1 MLGKYT
7 SRCDS
12 SLCGTGADGNTSRR
26 RRSNFDMELGRMPCI
41 SVSRPTRSMASATT
55 SSLSATRASAADVSA
70 GFLVPSGS
78 GLGGLPI
85 SSVAPSY
92 TGWIDSAPRM
102 TSENTTAPV
111 RTNRNLCRQIAT
123 NSERMARSRERS
135 SSPTSIAISLA
146 GLRQGACEMPRRNE
160 RLAAPGR
167 GKMAQFSRAL
177 KRVKR
182 APRITCG
189 SQGHHRMKFRETAIV
204 SGGLLVQQATVFA
217 TGVLIARQLGAAD
230 FGTLGTL
237 KSLATVLVIVTPL
250 GLDLAL
256 LKHATFYHERPDE
269 LRTLS
274 RALRLLVG
282 GLNLLLLGLVVV
294 WLGGALQDMY
304 RDIPD
309 FARLCAITMVGIV
322 FATDVQIS
330 GALYRVYD
338 RVIAY
343 ALIVNYSQPILR
355 LAVTALV
362 LLAGGGLL
370 GVVWVNSALFFYAFA
385 VIGLNDRRRRG
396 RAMPLRGDAHK
407 TRPLHGAA
415 HQPMPLGE
423 VAHKVGE
430 VLSES
435 LWMAMTLLVYQL
447 IRLVD
452 ILILAALTTTQ
463 ITGEYTA
470 MSSVAQLIQIYPI
483 AISQTLG
490 PKIAFAYKQ
499 GDLDGI
505 RLELQAYQR
514 RASML
519 GGYLFGGVAVFGVD
533 LDLVFG
539 HGFSFS
545 WPLALLLASGWYVS
559 ATLAPFGYVLSMT
572 GRHRQELVIL
582 IAGAALLVACLLLLI
597 PPLAAVGAALAVAI
611 TFAAVNA
618 VRCVYVIRVLARNPL
633 RITDVLP
640 PLCFLAAALM
650 ARGAGGWV
658 SARSLP
664 VLVVE
669 CLAYSL
675 LAGSAYVVLLASTA
689 ERQTIRSLARAGRLS

>member
-1 MLGKYT
+1 M
-7 SRCDS
+7 S
-12 SLCGTGADGNTSRR
+12 
-26 RRSNFDMELGRMPCI
+26 
-41 SVSRPTRSMASATT
+41 
-55 SSLSATRASAADVSA
+55 
-70 GFLVPSGS
+70 
-78 GLGGLPI
+78 
-85 SSVAPSY
+85 
-92 TGWIDSAPRM
+92 
-102 TSENTTAPV
+102 
-111 RTNRNLCRQIAT
+111 
-123 NSERMARSRERS
+123 
-135 SSPTSIAISLA
+135 
-146 GLRQGACEMPRRNE
+146 
-160 RLAAPGR
+160 
-167 GKMAQFSRAL
+167 
-177 KRVKR
+177 
-182 APRITCG
+182 
-189 SQGHHRMKFRETAIV
+189 FRETAIV

-294 WLGGALQDMY
+294 WLGSVLQDIY
-304 RDIPD
+304 RGIPD
-309 FARLCAITMVGIV
+309 FARLCAITMAGIV
-322 FATDVQIS
+322 FATDVQVS

-343 ALIVNYSQPILR
+343 ALIVNYSQPVLR
-355 LAVTALV
+355 LAATALV
-362 LLAGGGLL
+362 LLAGGGLES
-370 GVVWVNSALFFYAFA
+370 VAWVNSILFLYAFA

-396 RAMPLRGDAHK
+396 WALP
-407 TRPLHGAA
+407 RPLDPA
-415 HQPMPLGE
+415 PLGE
-423 VAHKVGE
+423 VARKVGG

-435 LWMAMTLLVYQL
+435 LWMAVSLLVYQS

-490 PKIAFAYKQ
+490 PKIAYAYKQ
-499 GDLDGI
+499 GDLEGI
-505 RLELQAYQR
+505 KLELQAYLR

-519 GGYLFGGVAVFGVD
+519 GGYLFGGVAVFGTD

-545 WPLALLLASGWYVS
+545 WPLAFLLASGWYVS

-572 GRHRQELVIL
+572 GRHRQEVAIL
-582 IAGAALLVACLLLLI
+582 SAGAGLLVVCLLLLI
-597 PPLAAVGAALAVAI
+597 PPLAAVGAALSVAI
-611 TFAAVNA
+611 VFVAVNA
-618 VRCVYVIRVLARNPL
+618 ARCLYVIRVLALNPL
-633 RITDVLP
+633 RMTDVLP
-640 PLCFLAAALM
+640 PLYFLAAALA
-650 ARGAGGWV
+650 ARGAGALV
-658 SARSLP
+658 SERSLP
-664 VLVVE
+664 VLVAE

-675 LAGSAYVVLLASTA
+675 LAGSAYVALLASTA
-689 ERQTIRSLARAGRLS
+689 ERQTIRSLARAGRAL

>member
-1 MLGKYT
+1 
-7 SRCDS
+7 
-12 SLCGTGADGNTSRR
+12 
-26 RRSNFDMELGRMPCI
+26 
-41 SVSRPTRSMASATT
+41 
-55 SSLSATRASAADVSA
+55 
-70 GFLVPSGS
+70 
-78 GLGGLPI
+78 
-85 SSVAPSY
+85 
-92 TGWIDSAPRM
+92 
-102 TSENTTAPV
+102 
-111 RTNRNLCRQIAT
+111 
-123 NSERMARSRERS
+123 
-135 SSPTSIAISLA
+135 
-146 GLRQGACEMPRRNE
+146 
-160 RLAAPGR
+160 
-167 GKMAQFSRAL
+167 
-177 KRVKR
+177 
-182 APRITCG
+182 
-189 SQGHHRMKFRETAIV
+189 MKFRETAIV

-294 WLGGALQDMY
+294 WLGGALQDVY

-309 FARLCAITMVGIV
+309 FARLCAITMAGIV

-370 GVVWVNSALFFYAFA
+370 GVAWVNSALFLYAFA
-385 VIGLNDRRRRG
+385 IIGLNDRRRHS
-396 RAMPLRGDAHK
+396 RATPLRGNAHK
-407 TRPLHGAA
+407 TTPSHGVA
-415 HQPMPLGE
+415 HQPIPLAE
-423 VAHKVGE
+423 VAHKVQG

-435 LWMAMTLLVYQL
+435 LWMAMSLLVYQS

-490 PKIAFAYKQ
+490 PKIAYAYKQ
-499 GDLDGI
+499 GDLQGI
-505 RLELQAYQR
+505 KLELRAYLR
-514 RASML
+514 LASML
-519 GGYLFGGVAVFGVD
+519 GGYLFGGVAVFGTD

-545 WPLALLLASGWYVS
+545 WPLAFLLASGWYIS

-572 GRHRQELVIL
+572 GRHREEVAIL
-582 IAGAALLVACLLLLI
+582 SAGAGLLVVCLLLLI
-597 PPLAAVGAALAVAI
+597 PPFAAVGAALSVAI
-611 TFAAVNA
+611 VFTAVNA
-618 VRCVYVIRVLARNPL
+618 ARCLYVIRILTLNPL
-633 RITDVLP
+633 RLTDVLP
-640 PLCFLAAALM
+640 PLCFLAAALA
-650 ARGAGGWV
+650 ARGAGGLV
-658 SARSLP
+658 SGRSLA
-664 VLVVE
+664 VLVAE
-669 CLAYSL
+669 CLAYTL
-675 LAGSAYVVLLASTA
+675 LAGGAYMVLLASTA
-689 ERQTIRSLARAGRLS
+689 ERQSIRSLARAGRAP

>member
-1 MLGKYT
+1 
-7 SRCDS
+7 
-12 SLCGTGADGNTSRR
+12 
-26 RRSNFDMELGRMPCI
+26 
-41 SVSRPTRSMASATT
+41 
-55 SSLSATRASAADVSA
+55 
-70 GFLVPSGS
+70 
-78 GLGGLPI
+78 
-85 SSVAPSY
+85 
-92 TGWIDSAPRM
+92 
-102 TSENTTAPV
+102 
-111 RTNRNLCRQIAT
+111 
-123 NSERMARSRERS
+123 
-135 SSPTSIAISLA
+135 
-146 GLRQGACEMPRRNE
+146 
-160 RLAAPGR
+160 
-167 GKMAQFSRAL
+167 
-177 KRVKR
+177 
-182 APRITCG
+182 
-189 SQGHHRMKFRETAIV
+189 MKFRETAIV

-217 TGVLIARQLGAAD
+217 TGVLIARQLGAAN

-237 KSLATVLVIVTPL
+237 KSLASVLVIVTPL

-274 RALRLLVG
+274 RTLRLLVG
-282 GLNLLLLGLVVV
+282 GQNLLLLGLVVV
-294 WLGGALQDMY
+294 WLGGALQDVY

-309 FARLCAITMVGIV
+309 FSRLCAITMAGIV

-338 RVIAY
+338 RVITF

-355 LAVTALV
+355 LAATALV

-370 GVVWVNSALFFYAFA
+370 GAIWVNSALFLYAFA
-385 VIGLNDRRRRG
+385 VIGLNDRRRGSVLPLRDI
-396 RAMPLRGDAHK
+396 AHKPMPLRD
-407 TRPLHGAA
+407 
-415 HQPMPLGE
+415 
-423 VAHKVGE
+423 VAHKVGG

-435 LWMAMTLLVYQL
+435 LWMAMSLLVYQS

-463 ITGEYTA
+463 ITGAYTA

-490 PKIAFAYKQ
+490 PKIALAYKQ
-499 GDLDGI
+499 GDLDEI
-505 RLELQAYQR
+505 KLELQAYLR

-519 GGYLFGGVAVFGVD
+519 GGYLFGGVAVFGAD

-572 GRHRQELVIL
+572 GRHRQEVAIL
-582 IAGAALLVACLLLLI
+582 AAGAALLVVCLLLLI
-597 PPLAAVGAALAVAI
+597 PPFAAVGAALAVAI

-618 VRCVYVIRVLARNPL
+618 ARCVYVIRILTRNPL
-633 RITDVLP
+633 RVTDVLP
-640 PLCFLAAALM
+640 PLYFLAAALT

-664 VLVVE
+664 ALVVE
-669 CLAYSL
+669 CVAYSL
-675 LAGSAYVVLLASTA
+675 LAGGAYVALLASTA
-689 ERQTIRSLARAGRLS
+689 ERQTIRSLARAGRSP

>member
-1 MLGKYT
+1 
-7 SRCDS
+7 
-12 SLCGTGADGNTSRR
+12 
-26 RRSNFDMELGRMPCI
+26 
-41 SVSRPTRSMASATT
+41 
-55 SSLSATRASAADVSA
+55 
-70 GFLVPSGS
+70 
-78 GLGGLPI
+78 
-85 SSVAPSY
+85 
-92 TGWIDSAPRM
+92 
-102 TSENTTAPV
+102 
-111 RTNRNLCRQIAT
+111 
-123 NSERMARSRERS
+123 
-135 SSPTSIAISLA
+135 
-146 GLRQGACEMPRRNE
+146 
-160 RLAAPGR
+160 
-167 GKMAQFSRAL
+167 
-177 KRVKR
+177 
-182 APRITCG
+182 
-189 SQGHHRMKFRETAIV
+189 MKFRETAIV

-217 TGVLIARQLGAAD
+217 TSVLIARQLGAAD
-230 FGTLGTL
+230 LGTLGTL

-294 WLGGALQDMY
+294 WLGGALQDVY

-309 FARLCAITMVGIV
+309 FARLCAITMAGIV

-330 GALYRVYD
+330 GALYRVYN

-370 GVVWVNSALFFYAFA
+370 GVIWVNSALFLYAFA

-396 RAMPLRGDAHK
+396 RALPSR
-407 TRPLHGAA
+407 GAA

-423 VAHKVGE
+423 VAHKVRA

-499 GDLDGI
+499 GDLDAI
-505 RLELQAYQR
+505 KLELQAYHR

-582 IAGAALLVACLLLLI
+582 VAGAALLVACLLVLI
-597 PPLAAVGAALAVAI
+597 PPLAAVGAALAVVI

-618 VRCVYVIRVLARNPL
+618 ARCVYVIRILNRNPL
-633 RITDVLP
+633 HVTDVLP

-658 SARSLP
+658 SERSLP
-664 VLVVE
+664 VLIVE

-675 LAGSAYVVLLASTA
+675 LAGGAYVALLASTA